1 MTSWCLH
8 VLKDLAPSRKHP
20 DEEFQSAPR
29 RTTDSDDEQFEDEQ
43 KKHRPIAAGQHTSGH
58 KNTIQELSQRR
69 IKAIQER
76 PVWAETQAP
85 SRSRSI
91 QDPTLTGSVSLTG
104 HGRRSKARESRA
116 AVQAESEKWPDTP
129 PLRFTNRGVMNLLDQ
144 DDAIIRIIR
153 TAFTKVIGDA
163 LFRDAFPDIGDRLKY
178 ARDALYS
185 VSKELCMPHI
195 RVRIKEDNNY
205 ATELGK
211 VVDAR
216 WTVVRNRFKTA
227 AGPAATHAFD
237 LKPGCSERIHK
248 LVTSTYNDYIYPF
261 KEGSKDTVDYSK
273 PFGNPAIIEIIRQCM
288 FIGKASAIYAGMHQS
303 RFPITDGD
311 KPERMVAEA
320 LAALSATALCAVLQE
335 WQGPQ
340 HVNNDF
346 NANLFA
352 ETYAHHI
359 GFLQDLKAKSIKA
372 CEKSLVHLYR
382 EASGQGKVFA
392 HRPAVGANALAHL
405 NFAELEADSD

>member
-1 MTSWCLH
+1 M
-8 VLKDLAPSRKHP
+8 SRQVAQRSGSLSQAP
-20 DEEFQSAPR
+20 DEEFVFIIAYMV
-29 RTTDSDDEQFEDEQ
+29 TLVV
-43 KKHRPIAAGQHTSGH
+43 PIS
-58 KNTIQELSQRR
+58 
-69 IKAIQER
+69 
-76 PVWAETQAP
+76 
-85 SRSRSI
+85 
-91 QDPTLTGSVSLTG
+91 
-104 HGRRSKARESRA
+104 
-116 AVQAESEKWPDTP
+116 
-129 PLRFTNRGVMNLLDQ
+129 FNLLHEEPQEYRALAEENQSNPRNQ
-144 DDAIIRIIR
+144 DNVIIRIIR

-163 LFRDAFPDIGDRLKY
+163 LFRDAFLDIGGRLKY

-185 VSKELCMPHI
+185 
-195 RVRIKEDNNY
+195 EDNNY
-205 ATELGK
+205 ATKLGK

-216 WTVVRNRFKTA
+216 WTVVCNRFKTA

-248 LVTSTYNDYIYPF
+248 LVTSAYNDYIYPF

-273 PFGNPAIIEIIRQCM
+273 PFGNPAIIKIIRQYM
-288 FIGKASAIYAGMHQS
+288 FIGRASAIYAGMYQS
-303 RFPITDGD
+303 RFPITAGD
-311 KPERMVAEA
+311 KPEHMVAC
-320 LAALSATALCAVLQE
+320 SPVSNSGKLCAVLQE

-340 HVNNDF
+340 HVNNNF

-372 CEKSLVHLYR
+372 YEKSLVRLYR

-392 HRPAVGANALAHL
+392 HRPAVGANASAHL